1 MKLEGRMV
9 AAKRTLELDGVEAG
23 VLLVLVIVFLE
34 EGWGWTWTLGLECS
48 VVELVLRDVCVE
60 KGSEEV
66 VVVNLE
72 GLVMQKALEGFIRR
86 FFGLFDWIDLEVPIV
101 FGATAIEGHMLLIF
115 LLQKDSSHMMFAID
129 SKILR
134 CRQWNHPFLLFF
146 GHQYLS
152 DLLLLSLSKHI
163 ILNCSKR
170 PLFIPTTLPHFI
182 HFAVIIRHPLPV
194 LNDKMQQK
202 LMLLLCELIIDHLH
216 QSLEEFFFLVV
227 FFYLFL
233 GL

>member
-1 MKLEGRMV
+1 MPV
-9 AAKRTLELDGVEAG
+9 
-23 VLLVLVIVFLE
+23 VF
-34 EGWGWTWTLGLECS
+34 C
-48 VVELVLRDVCVE
+48 
-60 KGSEEV
+60 
-66 VVVNLE
+66 
-72 GLVMQKALEGFIRR
+72 
-86 FFGLFDWIDLEVPIV
+86 
-101 FGATAIEGHMLLIF
+101 ATTIEGHLLLIF
-115 LLQKDSSHMMFAID
+115 LLQEDRSHMMLAIY
-129 SKILR
+129 SEILR
-134 CRQWNHPFLLFF
+134 RWHWSHPFLLFF

-170 PLFIPTTLPHFI
+170 ALFIPTTLPHFI
-182 HFAVIIRHPLPV
+182 HFAVIVRHPLPV

-202 LMLLLCELIIDHLH
+202 LMLLLCELIIDYLH